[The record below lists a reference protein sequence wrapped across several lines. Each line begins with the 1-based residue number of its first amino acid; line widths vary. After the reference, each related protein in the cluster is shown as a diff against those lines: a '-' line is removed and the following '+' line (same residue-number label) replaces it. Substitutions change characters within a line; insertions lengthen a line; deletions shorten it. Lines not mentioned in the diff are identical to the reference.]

1 MFHVRAYAA
10 YDMLE
15 NLEMPQ
21 NVTYSFPVLFSFQID
36 HLLFSRNVS
45 IFLILRIRC
54 GKMGHF
60 VKKARDRFEMGKE
73 PKMNM
78 YHFGAFP
85 DFRASHMLHR
95 PSPAKY
101 ILQML
106 FFY

>member
-21 NVTYSFPVLFSFQID
+21 NVIYSFPVLFPFQID

-60 VKKARDRFEMGKE
+60 VKKARDRFEMGKGPE
-73 PKMNM
+73 MNM
-78 YHFGAFP
+78 LHFGAFQ
-85 DFRASHMLHR
+85 DFGASHMLHM
-95 PSPAKY
+95 PSRGK
-101 ILQML
+101 
-106 FFY
+106 

>member
-1 MFHVRAYAA
+1 
-10 YDMLE
+10 
-15 NLEMPQ
+15 
-21 NVTYSFPVLFSFQID
+21 
-36 HLLFSRNVS
+36 
-45 IFLILRIRC
+45 
-54 GKMGHF
+54 MGHF

-78 YHFGAFP
+78 YHFGEFP

-106 FFY
+106 FGAFQGTPRTFFLLK